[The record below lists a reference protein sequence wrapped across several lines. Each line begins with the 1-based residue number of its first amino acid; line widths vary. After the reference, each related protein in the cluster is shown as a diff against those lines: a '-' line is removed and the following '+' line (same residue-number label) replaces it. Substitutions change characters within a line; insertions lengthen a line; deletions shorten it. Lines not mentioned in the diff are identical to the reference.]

1 MYYSQELEVLDLW
14 IADMEHLVDWESAWL
29 AEDQDT
35 ECFYSIAS
43 DPIASDPIAS
53 E

>member
-1 MYYSQELEVLDLW
+1 MYYSEELEVLDLW
-14 IADMEHLVDWESAWL
+14 ISDMENVIDWESAWL
-29 AEDQDT
+29 AEGVDA

-43 DPIASDPIAS
+43 DPIAP